1 MSGYGGGNPQ
11 GGQVGHR
18 PRDAPHGDA
27 QADGLMYTN
36 GMYDVPKRKP
46 VDPIAD
52 LQRQRGHAHPSK
64 QVEYGDGVTGNAQ
77 DGSWMGN
84 SAYEQSGSDMSSDT
98 QTSPGGAV
106 GPPEGR
112 LMVEDVEG
120 IGPGGGMY
128 SNGTYDISEVRTG
141 HHFPC
146 QLPLHPVQPLL
157 ISAKEFVKP
166 PPFMPQNMSDA
177 SSDTVNSAGRASS
190 SRGRQPQPPQQ
201 PQDHDMHDVPGAAPS
216 GHTSRSNS
224 GRGMEYGGPY
234 GASEDMGGFG
244 GAPQPGSGSTRGAR
258 LMAAG
263 GGPGPL
269 IMKSGGGAKRGMEGM
284 FSSILGGGGGAAPA
298 GGRRCK
304 APLPTPPLLLI

>member
-1 MSGYGGGNPQ
+1 
-11 GGQVGHR
+11 
-18 PRDAPHGDA
+18 
-27 QADGLMYTN
+27 MYTN

-128 SNGTYDISEVRTG
+128 SNGTYDISE
-141 HHFPC
+141 
-146 QLPLHPVQPLL
+146 
-157 ISAKEFVKP
+157 
-166 PPFMPQNMSDA
+166 NMSDA